1 MFYYWFCA
9 GSIIGEEKFHAAN
22 GKAQASTQDALLF
35 FLFVLEGEG
44 GGERDYLVI
53 FPGFPMCSQY
63 VPLKFPMGS
72 HDVPQFHNVFPN
84 STSLLSQYALEEWC
98 PPFTYIDG
106 SKGRNYIL

>member
-44 GGERDYLVI
+44 GGREIIWSFFLA
-53 FPGFPMCSQY
+53 SQC
-63 VPLKFPMGS
+63 VRSM
-72 HDVPQFHNVFPN
+72 FH
-84 STSLLSQYALEEWC
+84 
-98 PPFTYIDG
+98 
-106 SKGRNYIL
+106 